1 MQSNTVQIDI
11 SERSSGLRFA
21 PNYNVA
27 VSFVDRHITE
37 GRGAKVAIRRVDSA
51 VTYDELAA
59 NVTRLGRAGSNT
71 PVLVEPIA
79 TIALCSVGIL
89 IRINPNTEMER
100 DRGSRKIWEHGVVGL

>member
-59 NVTRLGRAGSNT
+59 KCYRSANALVRLGLARG
-71 PVLVEPIA
+71 
-79 TIALCSVGIL
+79 
-89 IRINPNTEMER
+89 ER
-100 DRGSRKIWEHGVVGL
+100 LLKVMKDCPAFFYLFWVR